1 MFAPP
6 AQNRGLFFQI
16 TNYRRG
22 AQHRAGHRA
31 DLPTEPEEV
40 QNLILCAGGYGPARR
55 VTLAGAVNIWAGGG
69 ARFNHISNGM
79 RNKTLARAIIYNY
92 RHGTISARNHL

>member
-79 RNKTLARAIIYNY
+79 RKQLWDQFRVWDP
-92 RHGTISARNHL
+92 GD